1 MGVYQRHP
9 DRKYLLESLVVPG
22 AKVAAGYGLVALT
35 LKSGQAVAGVLNEET
50 KDQYVVTVGT
60 DVWSVQKADVQ
71 AATEPI
77 SAMPP
82 MSALLTPREMRDIV
96 AFLATL
102 DKPPKETVK
111 RPEPKPFVVTK

>member
-1 MGVYQRHP
+1 M
-9 DRKYLLESLVVPG
+9 PG

-35 LKSGQAVAGVLNEET
+35 LTNGQSVAGVLNEET
-50 KDQYVVTVGT
+50 KDEYVVTVGT

-71 AATEPI
+71 SVTDPI

-82 MSALLTPREMRDIV
+82 VAALLTPREMRDIV

-102 DKPPKETVK
+102 DKPRKEAVK